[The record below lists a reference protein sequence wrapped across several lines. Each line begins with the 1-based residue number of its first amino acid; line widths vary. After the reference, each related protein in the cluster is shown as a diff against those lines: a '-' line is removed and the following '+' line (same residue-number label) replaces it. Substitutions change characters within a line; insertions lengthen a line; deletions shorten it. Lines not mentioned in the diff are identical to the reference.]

1 MLSVHFW
8 YIAFHISPFLEILNI
23 NKITDSMNN
32 KTSSGGVKRHITRGS
47 KRKKKEEEDS
57 KNKKKTDKLSER
69 GWRRRT

>member
-1 MLSVHFW
+1 
-8 YIAFHISPFLEILNI
+8 
-23 NKITDSMNN
+23 MNN
-32 KTSSGGVKRHITRGS
+32 KTSFGGVKRHITRGS